1 MYTKILVGIDFSEP
15 SVGAMRWT
23 VDRFPDADLVLFH
36 AVEPEVAPNYLRQ
49 ALGDDLDLS
58 GEMAL
63 DAKANLRQVA
73 DEQGLSARLLV
84 GHGWAS
90 EVLNEAAQSEG
101 AELIVIGARRPRS
114 FPWTDAGDT
123 AVRIVDR
130 ANVPVLLWRPPQQTR
145 DKTIM
150 AALDL
155 RPGSAPIAATGA
167 RFARHFGT
175 RLLLV
180 HALPK
185 RIHAYLK
192 AVNAPAKAE
201 QAERAIEEA
210 ARAEATERVPEDL
223 RKDLELQTII
233 LTGRPIT
240 AWILSTAETE
250 AADLIVVGRSHAPGI
265 TGRAPLG
272 GITAR
277 LLRDAASSVLVVP
290 V

>member
-1 MYTKILVGIDFSEP
+1 MFTKILVGIDFSDP
-15 SVGAMRWT
+15 SISAMRWT
-23 VDRFPDADLVLFH
+23 VDRFPDADFVLFH

-49 ALGDDLDLS
+49 ALGAELDLS
-58 GEMAL
+58 SEMAL
-63 DAKANLRQVA
+63 DAKSNLQQVA
-73 DEQGLSARLLV
+73 DEENLSARLLV
-84 GHGWAS
+84 GQGWAS
-90 EVLNEAAQSEG
+90 EVLNEAARSEG
-101 AELIVIGARRPRS
+101 ADLIVIGARRPRH

-130 ANVPVLLWRPPQQTR
+130 ATVPVLLWRPPQQTR
-145 DKTIM
+145 DKTVL

-167 RFARHFGT
+167 RFARHFGA

-180 HALPK
+180 HALPNP
-185 RIHAYLK
+185 IHAYLK

-201 QAERAIEEA
+201 QAQRAIEEA
-210 ARAEATERVPEDL
+210 ARAEAVERVPEDL
-223 RKDLELQTII
+223 REGLELQTII

-250 AADLIVVGRSHAPGI
+250 AADLIVAGRSPAPGI
-265 TGRAPLG
+265 AGRAQLG

-277 LLRDAASSVLVVP
+277 LMGDAASSVLVVP

>member
-15 SVGAMRWT
+15 SVAALRWT
-23 VDRFPDADLVLFH
+23 MDRFPDAKITLFH

-49 ALGDDLDLS
+49 ALGGDLDLAS
-58 GEMAL
+58 EMAL
-63 DAKANLRQVA
+63 DAEANLRQVA
-73 DEQGLSARLLV
+73 DEAGMSGRLLV
-84 GHGWAS
+84 GQGWAS
-90 EVLNEAAQSEG
+90 EVLNEAASSEG
-101 AELIVIGARRPRS
+101 ADLIVIGARRPRH
-114 FPWTDAGDT
+114 FPWIDAGDT

-130 ANVPVLLWRPPQQTR
+130 ASVPVLLWRPAQQAR
-145 DKTIM
+145 DKTVL
-150 AALDL
+150 AAIDL

-180 HALPK
+180 HALPN

-192 AVNAPAKAE
+192 AVNSPAKAA
-201 QAERAIEEA
+201 QAERAIEQA
-210 ARAEATERVPEDL
+210 ARAEALDRVPEDL
-223 RKDLELQTII
+223 RKGLAIQTII

-240 AWILSTAETE
+240 AWLLSTAETE
-250 AADLIVVGRSHAPGI
+250 AADLIVAGRSHAPGFK
-265 TGRAPLG
+265 GRSPLG

-277 LLRDAASSVLVVP
+277 LMREAASSVLVVP